1 MKRYRSRE
9 AFIGY
14 IFIAPWLIGV
24 VLFKVGPLAFSLAMS
39 FCDWDII
46 NRPRFIG
53 LANYATLIRDS
64 LFWTSLA
71 NTAYYFL
78 WVPLAIVLTIPL
90 AVLLNQPV
98 RGVTLF
104 RALYYL
110 PSVTSGAVV
119 AMIWIWMLHP
129 HYGVINSLLESL
141 GIAGP
146 LWLSS
151 PEWAMPG
158 LLLVRMFYIG
168 PIIVI
173 FLAGLKGIPQT
184 LYEAAWLDGAS
195 GWKAFRHVTLPM
207 LTPVILFNFVMYTI
221 LALQAFTEPYVM
233 TGGGPMN
240 QTLLYVIYLYN
251 NAFGY
256 FRMGYASAL
265 AWVLFVLILLI
276 TIVQIR
282 MSRHWVHY

>member
-1 MKRYRSRE
+1 MKRLRSRE
-9 AFIGY
+9 TLVGY
-14 IFIAPWLIGV
+14 LFIAPWLIGF
-24 VLFKVGPLAFSLAMS
+24 VLFKLGPLAFSLGMS

-46 NRPRFIG
+46 NPPRFIG
-53 LANYATLIRDS
+53 LANYAGLIGDS

-78 WVPLAIVLTIPL
+78 WVPLAIVLAIPL
-90 AVLLNQPV
+90 AVLLNQPI

-129 HYGVINSLLESL
+129 HYGVINSLLGNL
-141 GIAGP
+141 GITGP

-173 FLAGLKGIPQT
+173 FLAGLKGIPQS

-195 GWKAFRHVTLPM
+195 GWKAFRFVTLPM

-233 TGGGPMN
+233 TAGGPMN
-240 QTLLYVIYLYN
+240 RTLLYVIYLYN

-265 AWVLFVLILLI
+265 AWVLFVVILLI
-276 TIVQIR
+276 TIAQLR
-282 MSRHWVHY
+282 LSRHWVHY